1 MFLRAWRV
9 VTAEAIPS
17 RSSRETAWSLMS
29 FDLSEILVVGISS
42 RALFDLEEENRIFE
56 EEGLE
61 AYTRYQLD
69 RIHDVPKPGTG
80 LRLVENL
87 LSLNSDPEHPKVE
100 VIILSRNNAAT
111 SLRITRA
118 IDHYGLEITRSAWTG
133 GDPISKYLGPY
144 KVDLFLSAHEPD
156 VREAINA
163 GFAAGRIYRYDHQR
177 PRSLRREKIRIAFDG
192 DAVLFSDESEKIYK
206 QRGLE
211 AFVEHEKENAE
222 RPLPEGP
229 FAPLLKALAK
239 AQAEFT
245 EFDAPIRTALITA
258 RNSPA
263 HERVVR
269 TLAAW
274 GVRVDE
280 VHFLGG
286 VEKRE
291 IVAAFGADI
300 YFDDQ
305 DVHCG
310 PAAEEVPTAIVPY
323 RDETPAELPKD
334 S

>member
-1 MFLRAWRV
+1 MAL
-9 VTAEAIPS
+9 
-17 RSSRETAWSLMS
+17 
-29 FDLSEILVVGISS
+29 DLSQILVIGISS
-42 RALFDLEEENRIFE
+42 RALFDLEEENQLFE
-56 EEGLE
+56 KEGLD
-61 AYTRYQLD
+61 AYTTFQLEH
-69 RIHDVPKPGTG
+69 IANVPRPGTA
-80 LRLVENL
+80 LRLVKNI
-87 LSLNSDPEHPKVE
+87 LSLNTDAANPKVE

-118 IDHYGLEITRSAWTG
+118 IEHYELEITRSAWTG

-144 KVDLFLSAHEPD
+144 KVDLFLSAHEAD
-156 VREAINA
+156 VQEAINA
-163 GFAAGRIYRYDHQR
+163 GFAAGRVYKFGKSR
-177 PRSLRREKIRIAFDG
+177 PESRSDKQKIKIAFDG
-192 DAVLFSDESEKIYK
+192 DAVLFSAESEKIYK
-206 QRGLE
+206 QNGLE
-211 AFVEHEKENAE
+211 AFIAHEKENAE
-222 RPLPEGP
+222 RPLSEGP

-239 AQAEFT
+239 AQAEFNA
-245 EFDAPIRTALITA
+245 FDAPIRTALITA

-291 IVAAFGADI
+291 IIAAFGADI

-323 RDETPAELPKD
+323 RNTDGMPPT
-334 S
+334 